1 MAEHFWLGML
11 IVFAAGILNGSFTL
25 PMKYTRSWTW
35 ENIWS
40 VYSVSAMLVMPWI
53 IAIKFVPNLWR
64 VYHGLTWSAVVY
76 PALFGLLW
84 GIAQTTFGLAINAV
98 GMAMAFAIVCGLVSL
113 TGSLIPI
120 LAFNPADLL
129 QPLGLTMLLSLPAL
143 LLGLVFYGKA
153 GRQRENEQRASA
165 SGAKRQG
172 MSFKTGLALCV
183 FTGIFGSAWNLGFVF
198 SGDTLRRSTEFGAT
212 PSTATYA
219 AWALVLSGGFLPNIL
234 YPAGLLWHRR
244 TWPLFGKRHWPRE
257 LMLGLTMAF
266 LWLGAILSYGIGA
279 TFVGK
284 YGTSVGFTLYIATS
298 ILASN
303 AIGALTGEWK
313 GSSSR
318 TRKLLAAGISL
329 ILVSVAILNLGGVFS
344 RSP

>member
-1 MAEHFWLGML
+1 MAEHFWLGIS

-25 PMKYTRSWTW
+25 PMKYTRSWVW

-40 VYSVSAMLVMPWI
+40 VYSVSALLVLPWV
-53 IAIKFVPNLWR
+53 IAISFVPKVWQ
-64 VYHGLTWSAVVY
+64 VYHGLNWHAVVY

-84 GIAQTTFGLAINAV
+84 GIAQTTFGLSINGV
-98 GMAMAFAIVCGLVSL
+98 GMAMAFAIVCGLVCL

-120 LAFNPADLL
+120 LAFHPADLF
-129 QPLGLTMLLSLPAL
+129 QPLGLMMLLSLPAL

-153 GRQRENEQRASA
+153 GRQRENEQHGSPPV
-165 SGAKRQG
+165 AKREG
-172 MSFKTGLALCV
+172 TSFKTGLALCI

-198 SGDTLRRSTEFGAT
+198 SGDTLRKSIQFGAS

-234 YPAGLLWHRR
+234 YPAGLLWRRR
-244 TWPLFGKRHWPRE
+244 TWPLFGKAHWPRE
-257 LMLGLTMAF
+257 LALGLMMAF

-318 TRKLLAAGISL
+318 TRKLLAAGISM
-329 ILVSVAILNLGGVFS
+329 ILASVAILNLGAVFTRNS
-344 RSP
+344 